1 MTSARRA
8 PDCDVED
15 YCALDPACMFFQECV
30 FNEVI
35 DMTDRT
41 NTVPGDMAG
50 GQSHCQQLLES
61 LESVTLQADYPKPI
75 TFFQYNNVGSPFP
88 VPVCNST
95 GVEPD

>member
-35 DMTDRT
+35 DVAGCKNPDHGD
-41 NTVPGDMAG
+41 VPEH
-50 GQSHCQQLLES
+50 QSSRQSILDS
-61 LESVTLQADYPKPI
+61 LESVTLRVDPKPI
-75 TFFQYNNVGSPFP
+75 TFFQYNNVGSPVP
-88 VPVCNST
+88 VPVCNFT